1 MEHAL
6 SILLIINV
14 LEVIERN
21 TVGFTWSDSSNHI
34 NEHLAQPSLL
44 TLGIS
49 QYYLE
54 VSVRLTP

>member
-21 TVGFTWSDSSNHI
+21 TVSFTWSESSNHI

-54 VSVRLTP
+54 VSVPLTP